1 MEIKLNQFD
10 IASSFF
16 DYDKINSLYDFFLI
30 ENKGNSFKPDSD
42 ILYEPL
48 IKKNVLAIQYTAGSS
63 FIVLLKKDRINKSI
77 ILELIE
83 KFNKDNDK
91 GE

>member
-10 IASSFF
+10 INSSFF

-30 ENKGNSFKPDSD
+30 ENKGNSFKPDST

-48 IKKNVLAIQYTAGSS
+48 LKKIFLPFNIHQAQ
-63 FIVLLKKDRINKSI
+63 VLL
-77 ILELIE
+77 
-83 KFNKDNDK
+83 FF
-91 GE
+91 

>member
-10 IASSFF
+10 IDSSFF

-48 IKKNVLAIQYTAGSS
+48 IKKMFLPFNTQQGQ
-63 FIVLLKKDRINKSI
+63 VLLSFSKKIR
-77 ILELIE
+77 
-83 KFNKDNDK
+83 
-91 GE
+91 